1 MAGESMGRTGEP
13 SGLPASLVALGEGL
27 REPEGTGDI
36 APLPALFTDA
46 EVFAAERTR
55 VFARSWIIADHVS
68 RLDADGRYFAV
79 ETGIRP
85 LVVTRESADRL
96 HALGNICLHA
106 GYRVCEDEEGA
117 GERLHCLYHDWQY
130 ALDGR
135 LLYPALS
142 PERYDPARLR
152 LASYRLAMH
161 HGLILVAPSA
171 DAPPEPGM
179 TADCPSWLA
188 EAVVTGRARLSAER
202 NWKHLHEALS
212 AAAQP
217 ILGVPPCAPVLS
229 FGALSLVMAGAD
241 RAVLLRLI
249 PKSAERTD
257 LQLIRLAA
265 PGNGAV
271 EAIDGAA
278 EAAIAAPAPDLGR
291 RFFAWYWSL
300 MA

>member
-1 MAGESMGRTGEP
+1 MAGENMDRSEAP
-13 SGLPASLVALGEGL
+13 SGLPESLLALGEDL
-27 REPEGTGDI
+27 RAPEGRAEI
-36 APLPALFTDA
+36 APPPALFADA
-46 EVFAAERTR
+46 EVFAAERR
-55 VFARSWIIADHVS
+55 RAFARSWIIADHVS

-79 ETGIRP
+79 ETGTRP

-106 GYRVCEDEEGA
+106 GYRVCEDEEGT

-152 LASYRLAMH
+152 LARCRLAVH
-161 HGLILVAPSA
+161 GGLILVAPSA
-171 DAPPEPGM
+171 DAPPEPEG
-179 TADCPSWLA
+179 TADLPSWLA
-188 EAVVTGRARLSAER
+188 EAVVTGRARLAAER
-202 NWKHLHEALS
+202 NWKHLHAALF
-212 AAAQP
+212 AAARP
-217 ILGVPPCAPVLS
+217 ILGCPPCAPVLS

-265 PGNGAV
+265 PGAGTGA
-271 EAIDGAA
+271 ALDGAA
-278 EAAIAAPAPDLGR
+278 EAAAAAPVPVLDR
-291 RFFAWYWSL
+291 RFLAWYWSL